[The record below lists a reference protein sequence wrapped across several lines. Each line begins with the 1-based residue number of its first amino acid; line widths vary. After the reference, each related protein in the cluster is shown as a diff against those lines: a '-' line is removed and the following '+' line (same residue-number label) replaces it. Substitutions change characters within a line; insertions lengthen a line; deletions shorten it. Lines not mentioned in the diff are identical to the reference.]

1 MYAFDSDMGSPDYAV
16 ILEPRVSVNS
26 DEINNLIE
34 GVVIPPSR
42 NLRSTE
48 VWVCSQSGRGFTLLH
63 PRNFN
68 VVERT
73 LTDDDDEREDRSR
86 RVRHLQPMMVDDLS
100 FLAVANQHVIERW
113 DVENRLK
120 IDEFDVMDYCKEFYE
135 DQSKYNYMTLYVILL
150 YCHTVKSWS
159 CITPYCQKQISIES
173 LWGPALEIAQCIYPD
188 IVLHIDLIFTGRK
201 GRVTSMIVTGEL
213 LYVGTGGGALLAL
226 NCSSMELYFVFH
238 AYVGAVRSLLL
249 VSPEQQTRAFT
260 RLFSRKDSV
269 LSSINMGG
277 SASGDDLSSLRQQD
291 SASVL
296 SRRRSSLDSL
306 MSQSSRRSM
315 RSFESVSSDR
325 SVLLSFG
332 VGYRGVVGDSE
343 NSPQIFT
350 LPSDGKKVLS
360 KPARPSVKDGHLLLW
375 STEYCRKYSNA
386 PNLMTAGSFQ
396 IDDVINEC
404 DEVT

>member
-1 MYAFDSDMGSPDYAV
+1 
-16 ILEPRVSVNS
+16 
-26 DEINNLIE
+26 
-34 GVVIPPSR
+34 
-42 NLRSTE
+42 
-48 VWVCSQSGRGFTLLH
+48 
-63 PRNFN
+63 
-68 VVERT
+68 
-73 LTDDDDEREDRSR
+73 
-86 RVRHLQPMMVDDLS
+86 
-100 FLAVANQHVIERW
+100 
-113 DVENRLK
+113 
-120 IDEFDVMDYCKEFYE
+120 
-135 DQSKYNYMTLYVILL
+135 
-150 YCHTVKSWS
+150 
-159 CITPYCQKQISIES
+159 
-173 LWGPALEIAQCIYPD
+173 
-188 IVLHIDLIFTGRK
+188 
-201 GRVTSMIVTGEL
+201 MIVTGEL

-269 LSSINMGG
+269 LSSISMGG

-315 RSFESVSSDR
+315 RSFESVPSDR

-375 STEYCRKYSNA
+375 STEHCRKYSNA

-404 DEVT
+404 DEVTS